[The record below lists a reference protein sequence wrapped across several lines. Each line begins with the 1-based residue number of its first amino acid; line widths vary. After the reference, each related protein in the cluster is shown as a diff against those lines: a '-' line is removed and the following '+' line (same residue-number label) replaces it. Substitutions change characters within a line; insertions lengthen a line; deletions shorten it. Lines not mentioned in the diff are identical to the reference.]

1 MMGRQ
6 NNDQDPLF
14 YEFRLDEAVPADHL
28 ARQIDAV
35 LDLSW
40 VHAELAPH
48 YPTLGRPSVDPV
60 LMIRMLIIG
69 YVFGLRSERLLCRE
83 LQVNLAYRWFCKSTR
98 SRIIQRSRE
107 HAMSVSA
114 TATSFAGYLSVWS
127 RLVLRPVSWAAKG
140 LPWMRA

>member
-1 MMGRQ
+1 MGRQ
-6 NNDQDPLF
+6 NNDQGPLF

-69 YVFGLRSERLLCRE
+69 
-83 LQVNLAYRWFCKSTR
+83 R
-98 SRIIQRSRE
+98 SRVL
-107 HAMSVSA
+107 AMSASA
-114 TATSFAGYLSVWS
+114 TAASFVRYSSVWS
-127 RLVLRPVSWAAKG
+127 RLVSQPASLAAKG
-140 LPWMRA
+140 LPWMRASSRLMPTNSARSRARN